1 MKNEKLKVIVLRR
14 TNYQEADRIL
24 DLVTPLGKRSV
35 IARGV
40 RKEKSRL
47 AGSVELLCESEI
59 VLTKSNK
66 SSLAI
71 LTSARLIRF
80 YGNILKSYDRMT
92 FAYDTLKNIGKAVN
106 QIEEP
111 EWYDLLSQV
120 LSGLDDLKIDLRL
133 IRVWFLLQYQ
143 KLLGNEL
150 NMLYDVNGEKLEKT
164 KKYTYDYLERG
175 LREDVG
181 GKINGDVIKFL
192 RVVNNNSLDLVT
204 KIGGIDSVLG
214 DALALAEN
222 HFN

>member
-1 MKNEKLKVIVLRR
+1 MKNEKLKAIVLRR

-120 LSGLDDLKIDLRL
+120 LSGLDDSKIDLRL

-150 NMLYDVNGEKLEKT
+150 NMLYDVDGKKLEKN

-175 LREDVG
+175 LKEDIG

>member
-1 MKNEKLKVIVLRR
+1 MKNEKLKAIVLRR

-150 NMLYDVNGEKLEKT
+150 NMLYDVNGEKLEKN

-175 LREDVG
+175 LKEDIG

>member
-1 MKNEKLKVIVLRR
+1 MKNEKLKAIVLRR

-150 NMLYDVNGEKLEKT
+150 NMLYDVKGEKLEKT

-175 LREDVG
+175 LREDIG

>member
-1 MKNEKLKVIVLRR
+1 MKNEKLKAIVLRR

-92 FAYDTLKNIGKAVN
+92 FAYDILKNIGKAVN

-175 LREDVG
+175 LREDIG

>member
-1 MKNEKLKVIVLRR
+1 MKNEKLKAIVLRR
-14 TNYQEADRIL
+14 INYQEADRIL

-175 LREDVG
+175 LKEDIG

-214 DALALAEN
+214 DALTLAEN

>member
-1 MKNEKLKVIVLRR
+1 MKNEKLKAIVLRR

-150 NMLYDVNGEKLEKT
+150 NMLYDVNGEKLEKN

-175 LREDVG
+175 LREDLG

-214 DALALAEN
+214 DALTLAEN

>member
-1 MKNEKLKVIVLRR
+1 MKNEKLKAIVLRR

-175 LREDVG
+175 LREDIG

>member
-1 MKNEKLKVIVLRR
+1 MKNEKLKAIVLRR

-150 NMLYDVNGEKLEKT
+150 NMLYDVDGKKLEKN

-175 LREDVG
+175 LREDIG

>member
-1 MKNEKLKVIVLRR
+1 MKNEKLKAIVLRR

-150 NMLYDVNGEKLEKT
+150 NMLYDVDGKKLEKT

-175 LREDVG
+175 LKEDIG

>member
-1 MKNEKLKVIVLRR
+1 MKNEKLKAIVLRR

-47 AGSVELLCESEI
+47 AGNVELLCESEI

-150 NMLYDVNGEKLEKT
+150 NMLYDVDGKKLEKN

-175 LREDVG
+175 LREDIG
-181 GKINGDVIKFL
+181 GRINGDVIKFL

>member
-1 MKNEKLKVIVLRR
+1 MKNEKLKAIVLRR

-120 LSGLDDLKIDLRL
+120 LSGLNDLKIDLRL

-150 NMLYDVNGEKLEKT
+150 NMLYDVDGKKLEKN

-175 LREDVG
+175 LREDIG

>member
-1 MKNEKLKVIVLRR
+1 MKNEKLKAIVLRR

-80 YGNILKSYDRMT
+80 YGNILKSYDRMI

-175 LREDVG
+175 LREDIG

-192 RVVNNNSLDLVT
+192 RVVNNNSLGLVT

>member
-1 MKNEKLKVIVLRR
+1 MKNEKLKAIVLRR

-111 EWYDLLSQV
+111 EWYDLLNQV

-150 NMLYDVNGEKLEKT
+150 NMLYDVDGKKLEKN

-175 LREDVG
+175 LKEDIG

-214 DALALAEN
+214 DALTLAEN

>member
-1 MKNEKLKVIVLRR
+1 MKNEKLKAIVLRR

-175 LREDVG
+175 LKEDIG

-204 KIGGIDSVLG
+204 KISGIDSVLG

>member
-1 MKNEKLKVIVLRR
+1 MKNEKLKAIVLRR

-35 IARGV
+35 SARGV

-106 QIEEP
+106 QIE
-111 EWYDLLSQV
+111 WYDLLSQV

-150 NMLYDVNGEKLEKT
+150 NMLYDVDGKKLEKN

-175 LREDVG
+175 LKEDIG

>member
-1 MKNEKLKVIVLRR
+1 MKNEKLKAIVLRR

-92 FAYDTLKNIGKAVN
+92 FAYDTLKNISKAVN

-150 NMLYDVNGEKLEKT
+150 NMLYDVDGKKLEKN

-175 LREDVG
+175 LREDIG

>member
-1 MKNEKLKVIVLRR
+1 MKNEKLKAIVLRR

-150 NMLYDVNGEKLEKT
+150 NMLYDVDGKKLEKN

>member
-1 MKNEKLKVIVLRR
+1 MKNEKLKAIVLRR

-192 RVVNNNSLDLVT
+192 RVVNNNSLDLMT

-214 DALALAEN
+214 DALTLAEN

>member
-1 MKNEKLKVIVLRR
+1 MKNEKLKAIVLRR

-80 YGNILKSYDRMT
+80 YGNILKSYDRMA

-150 NMLYDVNGEKLEKT
+150 NMLYDVDGKKLEKN

-175 LREDVG
+175 LKEDIG

>member
-1 MKNEKLKVIVLRR
+1 MKNEKLKAIVLRR
-14 TNYQEADRIL
+14 INYQEADRIL

>member
-1 MKNEKLKVIVLRR
+1 
-14 TNYQEADRIL
+14 
-24 DLVTPLGKRSV
+24 
-35 IARGV
+35 
-40 RKEKSRL
+40 
-47 AGSVELLCESEI
+47 
-59 VLTKSNK
+59 
-66 SSLAI
+66 
-71 LTSARLIRF
+71 
-80 YGNILKSYDRMT
+80 MT

-150 NMLYDVNGEKLEKT
+150 NMLYDVNGEKLEKI

-181 GKINGDVIKFL
+181 GKINGDVILKG
-192 RVVNNNSLDLVT
+192 S
-204 KIGGIDSVLG
+204 K
-214 DALALAEN
+214 
-222 HFN
+222 

>member
-1 MKNEKLKVIVLRR
+1 MKNEKLKAIVLRR

-175 LREDVG
+175 LREDIG
-181 GKINGDVIKFL
+181 GKINSDVIKFL

>member
-1 MKNEKLKVIVLRR
+1 MKNEKLKAIVLRR

-175 LREDVG
+175 LKEDIG

>member
-1 MKNEKLKVIVLRR
+1 MKNEKLKAIVLRR

-120 LSGLDDLKIDLRL
+120 LSGLDDLKIDPRL

-150 NMLYDVNGEKLEKT
+150 NMLYDVDGKKLEKT

-175 LREDVG
+175 LREDIG

>member
-1 MKNEKLKVIVLRR
+1 MKNEKLKAIVLRR

-133 IRVWFLLQYQ
+133 IRVWFLLQHQ

-150 NMLYDVNGEKLEKT
+150 NMLYDVDGKKLEKN

-175 LREDVG
+175 LREDIG

>member
-1 MKNEKLKVIVLRR
+1 MKNEKLKAIVLRR

-150 NMLYDVNGEKLEKT
+150 NILYDVNGEKLEKT

-175 LREDVG
+175 LREDIG

>member
-1 MKNEKLKVIVLRR
+1 MKNEKLKAIVLRR

-150 NMLYDVNGEKLEKT
+150 NMLYDVNGEKLEKN

-175 LREDVG
+175 LREDIG

-192 RVVNNNSLDLVT
+192 RVVNNNSLDLLT

>member
-1 MKNEKLKVIVLRR
+1 MKNEKLKAIVLRR

-71 LTSARLIRF
+71 LTSTRLIRF

-150 NMLYDVNGEKLEKT
+150 NMLYDVDGKKLEKN

-175 LREDVG
+175 LREDIG

>member
-1 MKNEKLKVIVLRR
+1 MKNEKLKAIVLRR

-35 IARGV
+35 LARGV

-175 LREDVG
+175 LKEDIG

>member
-1 MKNEKLKVIVLRR
+1 MKNEKLKAIVLRR

-150 NMLYDVNGEKLEKT
+150 NMSYDVDGEKLEKT

-175 LREDVG
+175 LREDIG

>member
-1 MKNEKLKVIVLRR
+1 MKNEKLKAIVLRR

-150 NMLYDVNGEKLEKT
+150 NMLYDVNGEKLEKN

-175 LREDVG
+175 LREDIG

>member
-1 MKNEKLKVIVLRR
+1 
-14 TNYQEADRIL
+14 
-24 DLVTPLGKRSV
+24 
-35 IARGV
+35 
-40 RKEKSRL
+40 
-47 AGSVELLCESEI
+47 
-59 VLTKSNK
+59 
-66 SSLAI
+66 
-71 LTSARLIRF
+71 
-80 YGNILKSYDRMT
+80 MT

-175 LREDVG
+175 LKEDIG

-214 DALALAEN
+214 DALTLAEN

>member
-1 MKNEKLKVIVLRR
+1 MKNEKLKAIVLRR

-66 SSLAI
+66 SSLVI

-175 LREDVG
+175 LKEDIG

>member
-1 MKNEKLKVIVLRR
+1 MKNEKLKAIVLRR

-40 RKEKSRL
+40 RKEKSRR

-164 KKYTYDYLERG
+164 KKYTYDYLERC

>member
-1 MKNEKLKVIVLRR
+1 MKNEKLKAIVLRR

-66 SSLAI
+66 ASLAI

-214 DALALAEN
+214 DALTLAEN

>member
-214 DALALAEN
+214 DALTLAEN

>member
-1 MKNEKLKVIVLRR
+1 MKNEKLKAIVLRR

-24 DLVTPLGKRSV
+24 DLITPLGKRSV

-175 LREDVG
+175 LREDIG

>member
-1 MKNEKLKVIVLRR
+1 MKSEKLKAIVLRR

-150 NMLYDVNGEKLEKT
+150 NMLYDVDGKKLEKN

-175 LREDVG
+175 LREDIG

>member
-1 MKNEKLKVIVLRR
+1 MKNEKLKAIVLRR

-59 VLTKSNK
+59 ALIKSNK

-150 NMLYDVNGEKLEKT
+150 NMLYDVDGKKLEKN

-175 LREDVG
+175 LKEDIG

-192 RVVNNNSLDLVT
+192 RVINNNSLDLVT